1 MATWV
6 FAALPSGHQ
15 TKFTHQ
21 VICAYL
27 RARLTSWIFHRCPVA
42 IRWNL
47 RLKPCWVFSA
57 LPSGHQTKLTRESCI
72 SDGVYVTL
80 VKLTSY
86 WFVVTAFPS
95 YQQNRVNCVAWC
107 VLNRFGLNHANWDV
121 ERKSTWLAVVLL
133 VLVLPLTE
141 HNNLAQQPSSFMD
154 RNSKRKSIQT
164 PSCTEK
170 TKTTKTTHEKDNT
183 EKGGWQISKNIN

>member
-1 MATWV
+1 MHICTLDWHPGFSTVAQW
-6 FAALPSGHQ
+6 PSDEIYASNHAGS
-15 TKFTHQ
+15 F
-21 VICAYL
+21 
-27 RARLTSWIFHRCPVA
+27 RLCPVA
-42 IRWNL
+42 IRRSWH
-47 RLKPCWVFSA
+47 
-57 LPSGHQTKLTRESCI
+57 GESCI